1 MSKYTLGSDLKK
13 FEDAL
18 QDIADVQNELGGKVD
33 KVSGKGLS
41 AEDFSTAHRMKL
53 EGIPAS
59 VAPLDGGGK
68 VPAANLP
75 SYVDDVLEF
84 SNLASFPVTGE
95 TGKIYTALDTNKIYR
110 WSGSVYIEIV
120 ASVGST
126 DSVAEGSVN
135 LYFTNT
141 RAQAAVQALLD
152 GKASKTDVEA
162 IQAWLNS
169 PASSVTIPA
178 ADLNENQVI
187 LLIGSLNATNTKVNA
202 LVNAVSTLQARL
214 VSKGI
219 LS

>member
-1 MSKYTLGSDLKK
+1 MSKYIEGSDLKK

-18 QDIADVQNELGGKVD
+18 ETVSEIQTDLNGKVD
-33 KVSGKGLS
+33 KVIGKGLS
-41 AEDFSTAHRMKL
+41 EEDFTTTHRIKL

-59 VAPLDGGGK
+59 VAPLDVNGK
-68 VPAANLP
+68 VPALNLP
-75 SYVDDVLEF
+75 SYVDDVVEYA
-84 SNLASFPVTGE
+84 NLAGFPATGE
-95 TGKIYTALDTNKIYR
+95 HGKIYVAQDTSKIYR
-110 WSGSVYIEIV
+110 WSGSVYVEIV

-126 DSVAEGSVN
+126 DSVPEGSVN

-141 RAQAAVQALLD
+141 RAQNAVQALLD
-152 GKASKTDVEA
+152 GKASKDDVEA
-162 IQAWLNS
+162 IELWLNTPQS
-169 PASSVTIPA
+169 AVTIPA

-187 LLIGSLNATNTKVNA
+187 LLIGSLNATNAKVNA